1 MPINPVSSAHHATAH
16 ASTPQPAKK
25 SNVSFA
31 DLMVASQPVAQPTN
45 TVSGSAGNPTASQVN
60 KV

>member
-1 MPINPVSSAHHATAH
+1 MPINSVSSSHNATAH
-16 ASTPQPAKK
+16 ATQPQPAKK

-31 DLMVASQPVAQPTN
+31 DLMVASQPVAQPAN
-45 TVSGSAGNPTASQVN
+45 TVAGSTNSTSTSQVN